1 MDTFIN
7 HSDESIYYSQNDF
20 CLFFFLRGD
29 SFSMYAKFSEKL
41 KFLTSGYT
49 HVRVSIRWKQN
60 LSFSENFAQVLN
72 E

>member
-20 CLFFFLRGD
+20 CLSDD
-29 SFSMYAKFSEKL
+29 SFRMYAKFSEKL
-41 KFLTSGYT
+41 TFLTSGYT

-60 LSFSENFAQVLN
+60 LSFSGNFA
-72 E
+72 